1 MNPHGYGDETVS
13 FVKTLNDSADKCPNH
28 LVRKQL
34 KDIAAE
40 MKATV
45 NTLASDITVANVRK
59 LSELAARGWRKLQV
73 ANNTPPI
80 GTGGKLKEPAR
91 LAA

>member
-45 NTLASDITVANVRK
+45 NTLASDITFANVRR
-59 LSELAARGWRKLQV
+59 LL
-73 ANNTPPI
+73 I
-80 GTGGKLKEPAR
+80 EPSGFISPA
-91 LAA
+91 LMSPG